1 MISVW
6 GKVEIIN
13 IKTAKEASD
22 ILSHLTYRHTKNM
35 NGYELK
41 VGYFKRGQI
50 RIAEPIKVRSSTHY
64 DYAFKGFD
72 ETVLNMIAQNMN
84 FKVEYIHPT
93 DNKSFGYRLPNG
105 TYVGAIGTYVTIFGT
120 IHKYNFHLFEYL
132 TIHRRCGAR

>member
-1 MISVW
+1 M
-6 GKVEIIN
+6 N
-13 IKTAKEASD
+13 IKTTKEASD

-41 VGYFKRGQI
+41 VGYFKRGQTL
-50 RIAEPIKVRSSTHY
+50 AEPIKVRSSTYY
-64 DYAFKGFD
+64 DYASMVFD
-72 ETVLNMIAQNMN
+72 ETMLSMIAKDMN
-84 FKVEYIHPT
+84 FKVEHIHPT

-120 IHKYNFHLFEYL
+120 IHKDSFHLFEYL